1 MYYFYFLLDVIL
13 FTLKMCGHGVTL
25 KPRGGALA
33 ALMRPETPTKFVSQA
48 DLVFHSP
55 SSPRSIT
62 ATHMRLTPTDES
74 SPENVTQDYVVV
86 IQ

>member
-1 MYYFYFLLDVIL
+1 
-13 FTLKMCGHGVTL
+13 MCGPEVTS

-33 ALMRPETPTKFVSQA
+33 ALMRPETPSKFVSQA

-62 ATHMRLTPTDES
+62 ATHMRLTPADGA
-74 SPENVTQDYVVV
+74 SPEDTQDYVVV

>member
-1 MYYFYFLLDVIL
+1 
-13 FTLKMCGHGVTL
+13 MCGPEVTP

-33 ALMRPETPTKFVSQA
+33 ALMRPSSPSKFVSQA

-55 SSPRSIT
+55 SSPKSIT
-62 ATHMRLTPTDES
+62 ATHMRLTPADDGAADDE
-74 SPENVTQDYVVV
+74 PQDYAVV

>member
-1 MYYFYFLLDVIL
+1 
-13 FTLKMCGHGVTL
+13 MCGPEVTL

-33 ALMRPETPTKFVSQA
+33 ALMRPETSSKFVSQA

-55 SSPRSIT
+55 SSPKSIT
-62 ATHMRLTPTDES
+62 ATHMRLTPTGEG
-74 SPENVTQDYVVV
+74 SPDDQIQDYAVV

>member
-1 MYYFYFLLDVIL
+1 
-13 FTLKMCGHGVTL
+13 MCGPEVTP

-33 ALMRPETPTKFVSQA
+33 ALMRPEASNKFVSQA

-55 SSPRSIT
+55 SSPKSIT
-62 ATHMRLTPTDES
+62 ATHMRLTPSDELPS
-74 SPENVTQDYVVV
+74 DDGPQDYVVV

>member
-1 MYYFYFLLDVIL
+1 
-13 FTLKMCGHGVTL
+13 MCGTEVTP

-33 ALMRPETPTKFVSQA
+33 ALMRPETPSKYVSQA

-55 SSPRSIT
+55 DSPRSIT
-62 ATHMRLTPTDES
+62 ATHMRLTPTDDGAASDDE
-74 SPENVTQDYVVV
+74 PQDYIVV

>member
-1 MYYFYFLLDVIL
+1 
-13 FTLKMCGHGVTL
+13 MCGTEVTL

-33 ALMRPETPTKFVSQA
+33 ALMRPETPSKFVSQA

-55 SSPRSIT
+55 SSPKSIT
-62 ATHMRLTPTDES
+62 ATHMRLTPSDDVS
-74 SPENVTQDYVVV
+74 SDDDPQDYVVV